1 LTVTCH
7 AAEATAVK
15 TLALLSSVLAFTDLA
30 LSGLSY
36 WPSARRTH
44 ARLGLDASLSAADD
58 GLEHGL
64 KSTLFESALVKTV
77 GFFCCGSVPAHPA
90 VTRARPVLR
99 PRHGIA
105 GPPSLSAPT
114 PFRES
119 PLRGV
124 RVRERRNRWLILGF
138 ESYP

>member
-1 LTVTCH
+1 MTVTCR
-7 AAEATAVK
+7 AAEASTAVK

-105 GPPSLSAPT
+105 DPPSLSAPT
-114 PFRES
+114 PFS
-119 PLRGV
+119 YAQGKVTLRGL
-124 RVRERRNRWLILGF
+124 RVRERRIDG
-138 ESYP
+138 